1 MSANGASAIDWNQ
14 LPCPV
19 NVVDAQGRELQANRL
34 WLDLGQRAES
44 LFTDGARQLLLQAL
58 AQRHDFVLDLAC
70 RASLAPTGL
79 TWLFVRARW
88 DAGLAAF
95 VCLWQDISAVKIAQR
110 QVVEQAAQLRLVADN
125 VPALLALYDA
135 VERRC
140 LFANREYARSFGF
153 TELSILGHTLAEI
166 IGAAANTLIEPQ
178 VERMLRER
186 VTVTYERQLQGAA
199 ESAATRWI
207 EVSLMPHVDA
217 DGQLLA
223 SFVLITDIS
232 ERRRDELAVRES
244 EARLGKFM
252 HATVE
257 GILFHQG
264 GLITDVNPPLCAL
277 VGCSLSEAIG
287 QGALSFVCDDER
299 DKVTAVMSSGRE
311 LTYETAINHRD
322 GTRIPVEFI
331 VRNVDHQSSQSGS
344 GLGQGQR
351 MAIVRDIRDRLA
363 AQARIHHL
371 AHHDELTG
379 LLNRAA
385 FMAQLQQTLQ
395 DAGRAGRQMALLF
408 IDLDNFKRVNDSL
421 GHLEGDRV
429 LSTVADRITDCLR
442 STDLVARF
450 GGDEFVVLLRDVPTR
465 ADVMVVLMALLSV
478 VEVPVN
484 AHGCALSVTPSIGVA
499 LFPEHGET
507 AQALIQHA
515 DTAMYQAKAVGR
527 ATFQFFE
534 PVLAEQAYADLL
546 LESQLTQALE
556 RQEFVLHFQPQV
568 AARSGE
574 LIGVEALL
582 RWQHPQ
588 RGLLSPDAFLA
599 VAERHRLM
607 LSLSEWVLRAAARQA
622 RVWHDSGAAVVPI
635 AVNLARIQFRLD
647 GFADIVACVL
657 AEEGVPGEWLELEL
671 TERLLMDEIVS
682 VPATLAALRCLGLT
696 VAVDDFGTGYTALAH
711 LTRLPLDKLKIA
723 RSFIARLPD
732 DAGAAAITRAIIQMA
747 GGLGLQVCAVGVGH
761 TAQCKQLVDWGCDV
775 LQGDVIGPAMPAAVF
790 ESWLMQRPGNW
801 PAGDDEST
809 STSSRNRC

>member
-1 MSANGASAIDWNQ
+1 MTAASLQQVDWNQ

-34 WLDLGQRAES
+34 WLKLGQRAQS
-44 LFTDGARQLLLQAL
+44 LFTDGAQQLLLQAL
-58 AQRHDFVLDLAC
+58 AKRRDFALDLAC
-70 RASLAPTGL
+70 RASLASAGL
-79 TWLFVRARW
+79 TWLACQARW
-88 DAGLAAF
+88 DAGIAAF
-95 VCLWQDISAVKIAQR
+95 VCIWQDVSVAQAAKR
-110 QVVEQAAQLRLVADN
+110 QVIEQAAQLRLVADN
-125 VPALLALYDA
+125 VPALIALYDA
-135 VERRC
+135 VDRRC
-140 LFANREYARSFGF
+140 LFANREYARAFGF
-153 TELSILGHTLAEI
+153 TEEPILGYTLAEI
-166 IGAAANTLIEPQ
+166 IGDAANALIEPQ

-186 VTVTYERQLQGAA
+186 VRVTYERQLFGSP
-199 ESAATRWI
+199 EPRWI
-207 EVSLMPHVDA
+207 EVNLMPHLGA

-232 ERRRDELAVRES
+232 KHRRDEMVVRES
-244 EARLGKFM
+244 EARLSKFM

-277 VGCSLSEAIG
+277 LGRNLSEVIG
-287 QGALSFVCDDER
+287 QDVLNFVCTDER
-299 DKVTAVMSSGRE
+299 DKVTEAMASGQE
-311 LTYETAINHRD
+311 MTYETVVSHRE

-331 VRNVDHQSSQSGS
+331 VRALDGQSPSE
-344 GLGQGQR
+344 GLG
-351 MAIVRDIRDRLA
+351 MTIVRDLRDRLA

-385 FMAQLQQTLQ
+385 FMAQLQRTLQ
-395 DAGRAGRQMALLF
+395 GAGRTARQMALLF

-429 LSTVADRITDCLR
+429 LITVADRITDCLR

-465 ADVMVVLMALLSV
+465 ADVMVVLMALLAA
-478 VEVPVN
+478 VEIPVT

-507 AQALIQHA
+507 GPVLIQHA
-515 DTAMYQAKAVGR
+515 DTAMYQAKASGR

-534 PVLAEQAYADLL
+534 SVLAEQAYADLL
-546 LESQLTQALE
+546 LESRLTQALE
-556 RQEFVLHFQPQV
+556 RQEFVLYFQPQV
-568 AARSGE
+568 AAENGE

-588 RGLLSPDAFLA
+588 RGLLSPDAFLSA
-599 VAERHRLM
+599 AERHRLM
-607 LSLSEWVLRAAARQA
+607 LGLSEWVLRAAARQA
-622 RVWHDSGAAVVPI
+622 RAWRDGGAAVVPI

-647 GFADIVACVL
+647 GFVDIVARVL

-671 TERLLMDEIVS
+671 TERLLMDEIVFVS
-682 VPATLAALRCLGLT
+682 DTLAALRRLGLT
-696 VAVDDFGTGYTALAH
+696 VTVDEFGTGYTAPAH
-711 LTRLPLDKLKIA
+711 LTQLPLDKLRID
-723 RSFIARLPD
+723 RSFVARLPE

-747 GGLGLQVCAVGVGH
+747 SGLGLQVCAVGVRNA
-761 TAQCKQLVDWGCDV
+761 AQWDQLADWGCDA
-775 LQGDVIGPAMPAAVF
+775 LQGDLIGPAMSAAAFEAWALQRRHRRPAA
-790 ESWLMQRPGNW
+790 L
-801 PAGDDEST
+801 
-809 STSSRNRC
+809 

>member
-1 MSANGASAIDWNQ
+1 VSAASLPQVNWDQ

-19 NVVDAQGRELQANRL
+19 SVVDAQGRELQGNRL
-34 WLDLGQRAES
+34 WLKMGQCTES
-44 LFTDGARQLLLQAL
+44 LFTDEAQRLLLQAL
-58 AQRHDFVLDLAC
+58 AQRRDFALDLPC
-70 RASLAPTGL
+70 RASLASAGL
-79 TWLFVRARW
+79 TWLACQARW
-88 DAGLAAF
+88 DNGLAAF
-95 VCLWQDISAVKIAQR
+95 VCVWQDVSVAQAAKR
-110 QVVEQAAQLRLVADN
+110 QTIEQAAQLRLVADN
-125 VPALLALYDA
+125 VPALIALYDV
-135 VERRC
+135 VELRC
-140 LFANREYARSFGF
+140 LFANREYARTLGF
-153 TELSILGHTLAEI
+153 TEESILGQTLAEI
-166 IGAAANTLIEPQ
+166 IGATANALIEPQ

-186 VTVTYERQLQGAA
+186 VTVTYERQLYGSF
-199 ESAATRWI
+199 EPRWI
-207 EVSLMPHVDA
+207 EVSLIPHVNS

-232 ERRRDELAVRES
+232 KRRRDELAVRES
-244 EARLGKFM
+244 EARLSKFM

-257 GILFHQG
+257 GILFHKD

-277 VGCSLSEAIG
+277 TGFSLSEAIG
-287 QGALSFVCDDER
+287 QGALSFICDDER
-299 DKVTAVMSSGRE
+299 AKVAKVMASGLE
-311 LTYETAINHRD
+311 VTYETAIRHRD

-331 VRNVDHQSSQSGS
+331 VRTLDRQNPSE
-344 GLGQGQR
+344 GQR
-351 MAIVRDIRDRLA
+351 MTIVRDIRDRLA

-371 AHHDELTG
+371 AHRDGLTG

-395 DAGRAGRQMALLF
+395 DAGRTDRQMALLF

-507 AQALIQHA
+507 APVLIQHA
-515 DTAMYQAKAVGR
+515 DTAMYQAKAAGR

-556 RQEFVLHFQPQV
+556 RQEFVLYFQPQV
-568 AARSGE
+568 AAHSGT
-574 LIGVEALL
+574 LIGAEALL
-582 RWQHPQ
+582 RWQHPA
-588 RGLLSPDAFLA
+588 RGLLNPEAFLG

-607 LSLSEWVLRAAARQA
+607 LNLSEWVLRAAARQA
-622 RVWHDSGAAVVPI
+622 RAWHDSGVAAVPI

-647 GFADIVACVL
+647 GFVDLVARVL
-657 AEEGVPGEWLELEL
+657 AEEGVPGAWLELEL

-682 VPATLAALRCLGLT
+682 VPDTLAALRRLGLT

-711 LTRLPLDKLKIA
+711 LSRLPLDKLKID
-723 RSFIARLPD
+723 RSFVARLPD

-747 GGLGLQVCAVGVGH
+747 GGLGLQVCAVGVGRGE
-761 TAQCKQLVDWGCDV
+761 QWRQLADWGCDE
-775 LQGDVIGPAMPAAVF
+775 LQGDVIGPAMPAAAF
-790 ESWLMQRPGNW
+790 EAWLLQRPGGRS
-801 PAGDDEST
+801 AVD
-809 STSSRNRC
+809 

>member
-1 MSANGASAIDWNQ
+1 MTADGASAIDWNQ

-19 NVVDAQGRELQANRL
+19 NVVNAQGRELQANRL
-34 WLDLGQRAES
+34 WLNLGQRAES
-44 LFTDGARQLLLQAL
+44 LFTDGAQQLLLQAL
-58 AQRHDFVLDLAC
+58 AQRRDFALELPC

-79 TWLFVRARW
+79 TCLFAQARW

-95 VCLWQDISAVKIAQR
+95 VCLWQDVSAAKAAER
-110 QVVEQAAQLRLVADN
+110 QVIEQAAQLRLVADN
-125 VPALLALYDA
+125 VPALIALYDA
-135 VERRC
+135 VDRRC
-140 LFANREYARSFGF
+140 LFANREYARTFGF
-153 TELSILGHTLAEI
+153 TELSILGRTLAEI

-186 VTVTYERQLQGAA
+186 VMVTYERQLSGAT
-199 ESAATRWI
+199 ESVAARWI
-207 EVSLMPHVDA
+207 EVSLRPHLGA
-217 DGQLLA
+217 DGELLA
-223 SFVLITDIS
+223 SFVLIIDIS
-232 ERRRDELAVRES
+232 KHRRDELAVRES
-244 EARLGKFM
+244 EARLSKFM

-257 GILFHQG
+257 GILFHRD

-277 VGCSLSEAIG
+277 AGRSLSEVVG
-287 QGALSFVCDDER
+287 QDALSFVCDDER
-299 DKVTAVMSSGRE
+299 SKVAEMMATGRE
-311 LTYETAINHRD
+311 LTYETAISHRD

-331 VRNVDHQSSQSGS
+331 VRTLDRQSPGQVG
-344 GLGQGQR
+344 GQGQR

-385 FMAQLQQTLQ
+385 FMARLQQTLQ
-395 DAGRAGRQMALLF
+395 DAARIDIGTGTGVQMALLF

-429 LSTVADRITDCLR
+429 LTTVADRITDCLR
-442 STDLVARF
+442 STDLVARM

-515 DTAMYQAKAVGR
+515 DTAMYQAKAAGR

-556 RQEFVLHFQPQV
+556 RQEFVLYFQPQV
-568 AARSGE
+568 AARSGV
-574 LIGVEALL
+574 LVGAEALL

-588 RGLLSPDAFLA
+588 RGLLSPDAFLG

-607 LSLSEWVLRAAARQA
+607 LGLSEWVLRAAARQA
-622 RVWHDSGAAVVPI
+622 RAWHDSGMAAVPI
-635 AVNLARIQFRLD
+635 AINLARIQFRLD
-647 GFADIVACVL
+647 GFVDLVARVL

-671 TERLLMDEIVS
+671 TERLLMDEIIA
-682 VPATLAALRCLGLT
+682 VPATLAALRRLGLT

-711 LTRLPLDKLKIA
+711 LTRLPLDKLKID
-723 RSFIARLPD
+723 RSFVARLPD

-747 GGLGLQVCAVGVGH
+747 GGLGLQVCAVGVGQA
-761 TAQCKQLVDWGCDV
+761 AQWHQLADWGCDE
-775 LQGDVIGPAMPAAVF
+775 LQGDVIGPAMPATAF
-790 ESWLMQRPGNW
+790 ETWLLQRPSGR
-801 PAGDDEST
+801 PAAS
-809 STSSRNRC
+809 